1 MTTIPEKK
9 SEFGF
14 IFGFVIV
21 VLVLVAVRAEDAP
34 ILSAALVIVA
44 VGILL
49 ALLNWWRKPAPSL
62 RISPDEIV
70 YGRLDQPGMRI
81 RRDASPSGRLQFR
94 MGFKRSGWVLVL
106 VDAHEPQSL
115 SMMGFDMN
123 EVGRACVEH
132 GWTFD

>member
-1 MTTIPEKK
+1 MTTIAEKK

-21 VLVLVAVRAEDAP
+21 VLVLVAIRAEDAP
-34 ILSAALVIVA
+34 FLSGALVIIA
-44 VGILL
+44 VGTLL
-49 ALLNWWRKPAPSL
+49 ALINWWRKPAPSL

-70 YGRLDQPGMRI
+70 YGRLEQPGMRI

-94 MGFKRSGWVLVL
+94 MGFKRSGWFLVL
-106 VDAHEPQSL
+106 VDATTPQSL
-115 SMMGFDMN
+115 SMLGFDMN
-123 EVGRACVEH
+123 EVGRACVAH

>member
-14 IFGFVIV
+14 IFGFAIV
-21 VLVLVAVRAEDAP
+21 VMVLVAIRAKDAP
-34 ILSAALVIVA
+34 ILSAALIIAAVA
-44 VGILL
+44 ILL
-49 ALLNWWRKPAPSL
+49 GLISWWRKPAPSL

-81 RRDASPSGRLQFR
+81 RRDASPTGRLQFR
-94 MGFKRSGWVLVL
+94 MGFKRSGWVLTL
-106 VDAHEPQSL
+106 VDATEPQSL

-123 EVGRACVEH
+123 EVARACLEH

>member
-21 VLVLVAVRAEDAP
+21 VLVLVAIRAKDAP
-34 ILSAALVIVA
+34 ILSAALIIAAVA
-44 VGILL
+44 ILL
-49 ALLNWWRKPAPSL
+49 GLISWWRKPAPSL

-81 RRDASPSGRLQFR
+81 RRDASPTGRLQFR
-94 MGFKRSGWVLVL
+94 MGFKRSGWFLVL
-106 VDAHEPQSL
+106 VDATTPQSL
-115 SMMGFDMN
+115 SMLGFDMN
-123 EVGRACVEH
+123 EVARACVEH

>member
-1 MTTIPEKK
+1 MTTITEKK

-21 VLVLVAVRAEDAP
+21 VLVLVAIRAEDAP

-49 ALLNWWRKPAPSL
+49 ALINWWRKPAPSL

-81 RRDASPSGRLQFR
+81 RRDASPTGRLQFR
-94 MGFKRSGWVLVL
+94 MGFKRSGWFLVL
-106 VDAHEPQSL
+106 VDAREPQSV
-115 SMMGFDMN
+115 SMIGFDMN
-123 EVGRACVEH
+123 EVARACLER

>member
-21 VLVLVAVRAEDAP
+21 VLVLVAIRAKDAP
-34 ILSAALVIVA
+34 ILSAALIIAAVA
-44 VGILL
+44 ILL
-49 ALLNWWRKPAPSL
+49 GLISWWRKPAPSL

-70 YGRLDQPGMRI
+70 YGRLDQRGMRI
-81 RRDASPSGRLQFR
+81 RRDASPTGRLQFR

-123 EVGRACVEH
+123 EVAHACVEH